1 MNDAVSIV
9 TCTNLYV
16 SFGEDVILDH
26 IDLAIEKNERLCV
39 TGRNGSGKS
48 TLLRLLAGEAEPD
61 DGTIWYQE
69 GLRVSALPQTLP
81 ERSQKTIFDVVAEAF
96 AETGSLL
103 QQYHQLATS
112 PDPDMNLMD
121 RLQQQIERNDGW
133 NIDHRIMATIDRL
146 GLIPSETLMH
156 LSGGWL
162 RRVAIARSLAAD
174 PDLWLLDEP
183 TNHLDIPAIQWLEGV
198 ISDFQGTAMVISH
211 DRRLLDRVASAVVD
225 IDRGRVT
232 RWDVGYQR
240 FLERRTH
247 ELEVEE
253 RNAKLEDARLAE
265 EEAWIR
271 EGVKARRTRNEGR
284 VRALMD
290 MREERKKRRERETL
304 NMEID
309 AARKSGRIVKELEHI
324 SKSFD
329 DQRILNDLDLV
340 IQRGDRIGL
349 MGPNGTGKTTLIRTI
364 LGEEVPDDGHVK
376 TGTKLEVAYFD
387 QSREQLD
394 PEASVIDCVAEGR
407 DFITINGR
415 SVHIITYLSNF
426 MFSKDKARSAVR
438 VLSGGEQNR
447 LLLAK
452 LFMKSSNFMV
462 LDEPTNDLDVETLE
476 MLEELLHTY
485 DGTVLVITHDRA
497 FLDNVVGSMLVFEGD
512 GVITEHVGGYTDWEA
527 RGGRF
532 RDTSPATSLAEP
544 KAVNKPQRRKGSSNR
559 ERERAQELTNLPNR
573 IEELETNIS
582 TLHEQMADPNFYNQ
596 SKEYQQSTQDH
607 LKILESDLSALFAR
621 WEELETDRE
630 P

>member
-1 MNDAVSIV
+1 MSIV

-16 SFGEDVILDH
+16 SFGEDVILDS

-48 TLLRLLAGEAEPD
+48 TLLRLLAGDAEPD
-61 DGTIWYQE
+61 DGNIWFQE
-69 GLRVSALPQTLP
+69 GLKVSALPQTLP
-81 ERSQKTIFDVVAEAF
+81 ERSQKSIFDAVAEAF

-121 RLQQQIERNDGW
+121 RLQQRIEQADGW

-146 GLIPSETLMH
+146 GLNPSETLMH

-198 ISDFQGTAMVISH
+198 VSEFKGTAMVISH
-211 DRRLLDRVASAVVD
+211 DRRLLDRVATAVVD

-240 FLERRTH
+240 FLERKAH
-247 ELEVEE
+247 ELEVEA
-253 RNAKLEDARLAE
+253 RNAKLEDARLAQ

-271 EGVKARRTRNEGR
+271 EGIKARRTRNEGR
-284 VRALMD
+284 VRSLIE
-290 MREERKKRRERETL
+290 MRKERRKRRERESL

-309 AARKSGRIVKELEHI
+309 AARKSGKIVKELESV
-324 SKSFD
+324 SKSFGD
-329 DQRILNDLDLV
+329 NQIVNELDLV

-364 LGEEVPDDGHVK
+364 LGEESPDTGHVK

-394 PEASVIDCVAEGR
+394 PDSSVIDCVSEGR

-415 SVHIITYLSNF
+415 PVHIITYLSNF
-426 MFSKDKARSAVR
+426 MFSKDQARSPVR

-447 LLLAK
+447 ILLAK

-462 LDEPTNDLDVETLE
+462 LDEPTNDLDIETLE

-485 DGTVLVITHDRA
+485 DGTVLVITHDRT
-497 FLDNVVGSMLVFEGD
+497 FLDNVVGSMLVFG
-512 GVITEHVGGYTDWEA
+512 GAGTITEHVGGYSDWEA
-527 RGGRF
+527 RGGSF
-532 RDTSPATSLAEP
+532 RENTRQGTPEGEEKKVTRPRKS
-544 KAVNKPQRRKGSSNR
+544 KGSSNR
-559 ERERAQELTNLPNR
+559 ARAQELTALPGL
-573 IEELETNIS
+573 IEAMETKISILFDQMADSSFYDQPEDDQRKTNDQLKALQSELET
-582 TLHEQMADPNFYNQ
+582 
-596 SKEYQQSTQDH
+596 
-607 LKILESDLSALFAR
+607 LFAR
-621 WEELETDRE
+621 WEELETE
-630 P
+630 NGS

>member
-1 MNDAVSIV
+1 MSIV

-16 SFGEDVILDH
+16 SFGEDVILDS

-48 TLLRLLAGEAEPD
+48 TLLRLLAGDAEPD
-61 DGTIWYQE
+61 DGTIWFQG
-69 GLRVSALPQTLP
+69 GLKVSALPQTLP
-81 ERSQKTIFDVVAEAF
+81 ERSQKSIFDAVAEAF

-121 RLQQQIERNDGW
+121 RLQQRIEQADGW

-146 GLIPSETLMH
+146 GLNPSETLMH

-198 ISDFQGTAMVISH
+198 VSEFKGTAMVISH
-211 DRRLLDRVASAVVD
+211 DRRLLDRVATAVVD

-240 FLERRTH
+240 FLERKAH
-247 ELEVEE
+247 ELEVEA
-253 RNAKLEDARLAE
+253 RNAKLEDARLAQ

-271 EGVKARRTRNEGR
+271 EGIKARRTRNEGR
-284 VRALMD
+284 VRSLIE
-290 MREERKKRRERETL
+290 MRKEKRKRRERESL

-309 AARKSGRIVKELEHI
+309 AARKSGKIVKELESV
-324 SKSFD
+324 SKSFGD
-329 DQRILNDLDLV
+329 NQIVNELDLV

-364 LGEEVPDDGHVK
+364 LGEESPDTGHVK

-394 PEASVIDCVAEGR
+394 PDSSVIDCVSEGR

-415 SVHIITYLSNF
+415 PVHIITYLSNF
-426 MFSKDKARSAVR
+426 MFSKDQARSPVR

-447 LLLAK
+447 ILLAK

-462 LDEPTNDLDVETLE
+462 LDEPTNDLDIETLE

-485 DGTVLVITHDRA
+485 DGTVLVITHDRT
-497 FLDNVVGSMLVFEGD
+497 FLDNVVGSMLVFG
-512 GVITEHVGGYTDWEA
+512 GAGTITEHVGGYSDWEA
-527 RGGRF
+527 RGGSF
-532 RDTSPATSLAEP
+532 RENTRQGTPEREEKKVTRPRKS
-544 KAVNKPQRRKGSSNR
+544 KGSSNR
-559 ERERAQELTNLPNR
+559 ARVQELTALPGL
-573 IEELETNIS
+573 IEAMETKISILFDQMADSSFYDQPEDDQRKTNDQLKALQSELET
-582 TLHEQMADPNFYNQ
+582 
-596 SKEYQQSTQDH
+596 
-607 LKILESDLSALFAR
+607 LFAR
-621 WEELETDRE
+621 WEELETE
-630 P
+630 NGS

>member
-1 MNDAVSIV
+1 MSIV

-16 SFGEDVILDH
+16 SFGEDVILDS

-48 TLLRLLAGEAEPD
+48 TLLRLLAGDAEPD
-61 DGTIWYQE
+61 DGTIWFQG
-69 GLRVSALPQTLP
+69 GLKVSALPQTLP
-81 ERSQKTIFDVVAEAF
+81 ERSQKSIFDAVAEAF

-121 RLQQQIERNDGW
+121 RLQQRIEQADGW

-146 GLIPSETLMH
+146 GLNPSETLMH

-198 ISDFQGTAMVISH
+198 ISEFKGTAIVISH
-211 DRRLLDRVASAVVD
+211 DRRLLDRVATAVVD

-240 FLERRTH
+240 FLERKAH
-247 ELEVEE
+247 ELEVEA
-253 RNAKLEDARLAE
+253 RNAKLEDARLAQ

-271 EGVKARRTRNEGR
+271 EGIKARRTRNEGR
-284 VRALMD
+284 VRSLIE
-290 MREERKKRRERETL
+290 MRKERRKRRERESL

-309 AARKSGRIVKELEHI
+309 AARKSGKIVKELESV
-324 SKSFD
+324 SKSFGD
-329 DQRILNDLDLV
+329 NQIVNELDLV

-364 LGEEVPDDGHVK
+364 LGEESPDTGHVK

-394 PEASVIDCVAEGR
+394 PDSSVIDCVSEGR

-415 SVHIITYLSNF
+415 PVHIITYLSNF
-426 MFSKDKARSAVR
+426 MFSKDQARSPVR

-447 LLLAK
+447 ILLAK

-462 LDEPTNDLDVETLE
+462 LDEPTNDLDIETLE

-485 DGTVLVITHDRA
+485 DGTVLVITHDRT
-497 FLDNVVGSMLVFEGD
+497 FLDNVVGSMLVFG
-512 GVITEHVGGYTDWEA
+512 GAGTITEHVGGYSDWEA
-527 RGGRF
+527 RGGSF
-532 RDTSPATSLAEP
+532 RENTRQGTPEREEKKVTRP
-544 KAVNKPQRRKGSSNR
+544 RRSKGSSNR
-559 ERERAQELTNLPNR
+559 ARAQELTALPGL
-573 IEELETNIS
+573 IEAMETKISILFDQMADSSFYDQPEDDQRKTNDQLKALQSELET
-582 TLHEQMADPNFYNQ
+582 
-596 SKEYQQSTQDH
+596 
-607 LKILESDLSALFAR
+607 LFAR
-621 WEELETDRE
+621 WEELETE
-630 P
+630 NGS

>member
-1 MNDAVSIV
+1 MSIV

-16 SFGEDVILDH
+16 SFGEDVILDS

-48 TLLRLLAGEAEPD
+48 TLLRLLAGDAEPD
-61 DGTIWYQE
+61 DGTIWFQG
-69 GLRVSALPQTLP
+69 GLKVSALPQTLP
-81 ERSQKTIFDVVAEAF
+81 ERSQKSIFDAVAEAF

-121 RLQQQIERNDGW
+121 RLQQRIEQADGW

-146 GLIPSETLMH
+146 GLNPSETLMH

-198 ISDFQGTAMVISH
+198 VSEFKGTAMVISH
-211 DRRLLDRVASAVVD
+211 DRRLLDRVATAVVD

-240 FLERRTH
+240 FLERKAH
-247 ELEVEE
+247 ELEVEA
-253 RNAKLEDARLAE
+253 RNAKLEDARLAQ

-271 EGVKARRTRNEGR
+271 EGIKARRTRNEGR
-284 VRALMD
+284 VRSLIE
-290 MREERKKRRERETL
+290 MRKEKRKRRERESL

-309 AARKSGRIVKELEHI
+309 AARKSGKIVKELESV
-324 SKSFD
+324 SKSFGD
-329 DQRILNDLDLV
+329 NQIVNELDLV

-364 LGEEVPDDGHVK
+364 LGEESPDTGHVK

-394 PEASVIDCVAEGR
+394 PDSSVIDCVSEGR

-415 SVHIITYLSNF
+415 PVHIITYLSNF
-426 MFSKDKARSAVR
+426 MFSKDQARSPVR

-447 LLLAK
+447 ILLAK

-462 LDEPTNDLDVETLE
+462 LDEPTNDLDIETLE

-485 DGTVLVITHDRA
+485 DGTVLVITHDRT
-497 FLDNVVGSMLVFEGD
+497 FLDNVVGSMLVFG
-512 GVITEHVGGYTDWEA
+512 GAGTITEHVGGYSDWEA
-527 RGGRF
+527 RGGSF
-532 RDTSPATSLAEP
+532 RENTRQGTPEREEKKVTRPRKS
-544 KAVNKPQRRKGSSNR
+544 KGSSNR
-559 ERERAQELTNLPNR
+559 ARAQELTALPGL
-573 IEELETNIS
+573 IEAMETKISILFDQMADSSFYDQPEDDQRKTNDQLKALQSELET
-582 TLHEQMADPNFYNQ
+582 
-596 SKEYQQSTQDH
+596 
-607 LKILESDLSALFAR
+607 LFAR
-621 WEELETDRE
+621 WEELETE
-630 P
+630 NGS

>member
-1 MNDAVSIV
+1 MSIV

-16 SFGEDVILDH
+16 SFGEDVILDS

-48 TLLRLLAGEAEPD
+48 TLLRLLAGDAEPD
-61 DGTIWYQE
+61 DGTIWFQG
-69 GLRVSALPQTLP
+69 GLKVSALPQTLP
-81 ERSQKTIFDVVAEAF
+81 ERSQKSIFDAVAEAF

-121 RLQQQIERNDGW
+121 RLQQRIEQADGW

-146 GLIPSETLMH
+146 GLNPSETLMH

-198 ISDFQGTAMVISH
+198 VSEFQGTAMVISH
-211 DRRLLDRVASAVVD
+211 DRRLLDRVATAVVD

-240 FLERRTH
+240 FLERKAH
-247 ELEVEE
+247 ELEVEA
-253 RNAKLEDARLAE
+253 RNAKLEDARLAQ

-271 EGVKARRTRNEGR
+271 EGIKARRTRNEGR
-284 VRALMD
+284 VRSLIE
-290 MREERKKRRERETL
+290 MRKERRKRRERESL

-309 AARKSGRIVKELEHI
+309 AARKSGKIVKELESV
-324 SKSFD
+324 SKSFGD
-329 DQRILNDLDLV
+329 NQIVNELDLV

-364 LGEEVPDDGHVK
+364 LGEESPDTGHVK
-376 TGTKLEVAYFD
+376 TGARLEVAYFD

-394 PEASVIDCVAEGR
+394 PDSSVIDCVSEGR

-415 SVHIITYLSNF
+415 PVHIITYLSNF
-426 MFSKDKARSAVR
+426 MFSKDQARSPVR

-447 LLLAK
+447 ILLAK

-462 LDEPTNDLDVETLE
+462 LDEPTNDLDIETLE

-485 DGTVLVITHDRA
+485 DGTVLVITHDRT
-497 FLDNVVGSMLVFEGD
+497 FLDNVVGSMLVFG
-512 GVITEHVGGYTDWEA
+512 GAGTITEHVGGYSDWEA
-527 RGGRF
+527 RGGSF
-532 RDTSPATSLAEP
+532 RENTRQGTPEREEKKVTRPRKS
-544 KAVNKPQRRKGSSNR
+544 KGSSNR
-559 ERERAQELTNLPNR
+559 ARAQELTALPGL
-573 IEELETNIS
+573 IEAMETKISILFDQMADSSFYDQPEDDQRKTNDQLKALQSELET
-582 TLHEQMADPNFYNQ
+582 
-596 SKEYQQSTQDH
+596 
-607 LKILESDLSALFAR
+607 LFAR
-621 WEELETDRE
+621 WEELETE
-630 P
+630 NGS

>member
-1 MNDAVSIV
+1 MSIV

-16 SFGEDVILDH
+16 SFGEDVILDS

-48 TLLRLLAGEAEPD
+48 TLLRLLAGDAEPD
-61 DGTIWYQE
+61 DGTIWFQG
-69 GLRVSALPQTLP
+69 GLKVSALPQTLP
-81 ERSQKTIFDVVAEAF
+81 ERSQKSIFDAVAEAF

-121 RLQQQIERNDGW
+121 RLQQRIEQADGW

-146 GLIPSETLMH
+146 GLNPSETLMH

-198 ISDFQGTAMVISH
+198 ISEFQGTAMVISH
-211 DRRLLDRVASAVVD
+211 DRRLLDRVATAVVD
-225 IDRGRVT
+225 IDRWRVT

-240 FLERRTH
+240 FLERKAH
-247 ELEVEE
+247 ELEVEA
-253 RNAKLEDARLAE
+253 RNAKLEDARLAQ

-271 EGVKARRTRNEGR
+271 EGIKARRTRNEGR
-284 VRALMD
+284 VRSLIE
-290 MREERKKRRERETL
+290 MRKEKRKRRERESL

-309 AARKSGRIVKELEHI
+309 AARKSGKIVKELESV
-324 SKSFD
+324 SKSFGD
-329 DQRILNDLDLV
+329 NQIVNELDLV

-364 LGEEVPDDGHVK
+364 LGEESPDTGHVK

-394 PEASVIDCVAEGR
+394 PDSSVIDCVSEGR

-415 SVHIITYLSNF
+415 PVHIITYLSNF
-426 MFSKDKARSAVR
+426 MFSKDQARSPVR

-447 LLLAK
+447 ILLAK

-462 LDEPTNDLDVETLE
+462 LDEPTNDLDIETLE

-485 DGTVLVITHDRA
+485 DGTVLVITHDRT
-497 FLDNVVGSMLVFEGD
+497 FLDNVVGSMLVFG
-512 GVITEHVGGYTDWEA
+512 GAGTITEHVGGYSDWEA
-527 RGGRF
+527 RGGSF
-532 RDTSPATSLAEP
+532 RENTRQGTPEREEKKVTRPRKS
-544 KAVNKPQRRKGSSNR
+544 KGSSNR
-559 ERERAQELTNLPNR
+559 ARAQELTALPGL
-573 IEELETNIS
+573 IEAMETKISILFDQMADSSFYDQPEDDQRKTNDQLKALQSELET
-582 TLHEQMADPNFYNQ
+582 
-596 SKEYQQSTQDH
+596 
-607 LKILESDLSALFAR
+607 LFAR
-621 WEELETDRE
+621 WEELETE
-630 P
+630 NGS

>member
-1 MNDAVSIV
+1 MSIV

-16 SFGEDVILDH
+16 SFGEDVILDS

-48 TLLRLLAGEAEPD
+48 TLLRLLAGDAEPD
-61 DGTIWYQE
+61 DGTIWFQG
-69 GLRVSALPQTLP
+69 GLKVSALPQTLP
-81 ERSQKTIFDVVAEAF
+81 ERSQKSIFDAVAEAF

-121 RLQQQIERNDGW
+121 RLQQRIEQADGW

-146 GLIPSETLMH
+146 GLNPSETLMH

-198 ISDFQGTAMVISH
+198 VSEFKGTAMVISH
-211 DRRLLDRVASAVVD
+211 DRRLLDRVATAVVD

-240 FLERRTH
+240 FLERKAH
-247 ELEVEE
+247 ELEVEA
-253 RNAKLEDARLAE
+253 RNAKLEDARLAQ

-271 EGVKARRTRNEGR
+271 EGIKARRTRNEGR
-284 VRALMD
+284 VRSLIE
-290 MREERKKRRERETL
+290 MRKERRKRRERESL

-309 AARKSGRIVKELEHI
+309 AARKSGKIVKELESV
-324 SKSFD
+324 SKSFGD
-329 DQRILNDLDLV
+329 NQIVNELDLV

-364 LGEEVPDDGHVK
+364 LGEESPDTGHVK

-394 PEASVIDCVAEGR
+394 PDSSVIDCVSEGR

-415 SVHIITYLSNF
+415 PVHIITYLSNF
-426 MFSKDKARSAVR
+426 MFSKDQARSPVR

-447 LLLAK
+447 ILLAK

-462 LDEPTNDLDVETLE
+462 LDEPTNDLDIETLE

-485 DGTVLVITHDRA
+485 DGTVLVITHDRT
-497 FLDNVVGSMLVFEGD
+497 FLDNVVGSMLVFG
-512 GVITEHVGGYTDWEA
+512 GAGTITEHVGGYSDWEA
-527 RGGRF
+527 RGGSF
-532 RDTSPATSLAEP
+532 RENTRQGTPEREEKKVTRPRKS
-544 KAVNKPQRRKGSSNR
+544 KGSSNR
-559 ERERAQELTNLPNR
+559 ARAQELTALPGL
-573 IEELETNIS
+573 IEAMETKISILFDQMADSSFYDQPEDDQRKTNDQLKALQSELET
-582 TLHEQMADPNFYNQ
+582 
-596 SKEYQQSTQDH
+596 
-607 LKILESDLSALFAR
+607 LFAR
-621 WEELETDRE
+621 WEELETE
-630 P
+630 NGS